1 MLYGAFKIMI
11 SLTSVMGILH
21 MLTIESYQYVF
32 LYSLSLV
39 LYILYL
45 MKTIRNIENDL
56 NITAQPLGLIITINR
71 VLPTTQPII
80 VRNLIPI
87 LILTHTRIYKIIT
100 TVNIKALMVN
110 VIEALK

>member
-1 MLYGAFKIMI
+1 
-11 SLTSVMGILH
+11 
-21 MLTIESYQYVF
+21 
-32 LYSLSLV
+32 
-39 LYILYL
+39 

-80 VRNLIPI
+80 VRNLI
-87 LILTHTRIYKIIT
+87 LTHTRIYKITT